1 MREKPKV
8 LFAGNL
14 GTHINVKYAYM
25 QAVAQDYGFVP
36 VFAATRNDHA
46 PLQSMGLPVAAGRSD
61 LVQAVAEARCIVLDN
76 FPLHSA
82 LQGISLEGKRLLQ
95 LWHGIPLKKIGFPE
109 LESSVNM
116 TPDKARFLEAHY
128 SGMAAV
134 PSTSPWMTET
144 LFGRAFRAEDFPVLG
159 FPRTDVLLR
168 LPNKR
173 DMLGADTELYAVMAR
188 HRKGG
193 GKVMVYM
200 PTFRDTGGNAIEDGA
215 LEPAALDHF
224 CRRNNIL
231 LVLKFHPLVPVEA
244 IRQLEG
250 LVVHASAQDIYPLLP
265 LTDALITD
273 YSSIYF
279 DYMLVDKPLLFFPY
293 DKEKYLTRDR
303 EMFFE
308 YESVT
313 PGTHAQDMESLMAAM
328 LHVVA
333 GEDAHA
339 EERRSLRDKL
349 FMYQDAQAA
358 HRVCAYIRD
367 KLLD

>member
-1 MREKPKV
+1 MH
-8 LFAGNL
+8 
-14 GTHINVKYAYM
+14 TNVKYAYM
-25 QAVAQDYGFVP
+25 QAVAQDYGFAP
-36 VFAATRNDHA
+36 LFAATSQDHA
-46 PLQSMGLPVAAGRSD
+46 LLQAASLPAECSRSA
-61 LVQAVAEARCIVLDN
+61 LLQAVAEARCIVLDN
-76 FPLHSA
+76 FPIHSA

-109 LESSVNM
+109 LESAVNM
-116 TPDKARFLEAHY
+116 NPDKARFLEANY

-134 PSTSPWMTET
+134 PSTSPWMTQT

-173 DMLGADTELYAVMAR
+173 DMLGADVGLYAALTR

-200 PTFRDTGGNAIEDGA
+200 PTFRDTGGDAISDGA
-215 LEPAALDHF
+215 LDPAALNHF

-231 LVLKFHPLVPVEA
+231 LLLKFHPLVPVEA

-293 DKEKYLTRDR
+293 DKEKYLTHDR
-303 EMFFE
+303 EMFFD

-313 PGTHAQDMESLMAAM
+313 PGAHVRDMDSLMAAM
-328 LHVVA
+328 LHVAA
-333 GEDAHA
+333 GEDSHA
-339 EERRSLRDKL
+339 EERRTLRDTL
-349 FMYQDAQAA
+349 FTYQDARAA
-358 HRVCAYIRD
+358 HRVCAYIGER
-367 KLLD
+367 LLH